1 MDFSFSEE
9 QTLLRNSLSRYLAD
23 KYAYEVWRKF
33 TRDEEGRDPAHWRQF
48 AEMGLLAAPLPEAH
62 GGLGGGAI
70 ESMVVMEE
78 FGRALVVEPFVPTVV
93 VGGGLLMNAGG
104 ALADAW
110 LPKIAAGET
119 MMAFAFAEAQGR
131 FNLADLATTAKKQG
145 EIYVLQGRKAVVL
158 AAPWADQLIV
168 TARTGGSQ
176 REAQGV
182 SVFLVEKGAKGVS
195 SRDYAA
201 MSGLKASDIVFEN
214 APARLIGEE
223 GMALPLLEAVIDRA
237 IAAHLAE
244 ATGAMAMLMNATV
257 DYARTRKQ
265 FGQPIGKFQVLQHRM
280 VDMHI
285 AQEQARSACLMA
297 NLKLDAPDGARA
309 ISAAKAAV
317 GKYARAVAEGAVQVH
332 GGIGMTDE
340 LNVGHYFK
348 RLVLLETLYGSP
360 DHHLRRMAK
369 LDTEA
374 Q

>member
-9 QTLLRNSLSRYLAD
+9 QTLLRNSLSRYLTD
-23 KYAYEVWRKF
+23 RYSFEDWRKF
-33 TRDEEGRDPAHWRQF
+33 TRAPEGRDPVHWRQF
-48 AEMGLLAAPLPEAH
+48 AEMGLLAAPLPEAF
-62 GGLGGGAI
+62 GGLGGGPV

-93 VGGGLLMNAGG
+93 IGGGLLAKAGG
-104 ALADAW
+104 ALAEEM
-110 LPKIAAGET
+110 LPRIASGET
-119 MMAFAFAEAQGR
+119 ILAFAFAENQGR
-131 FNLADLATTAKKQG
+131 YNLADLTVAAKKQG
-145 EIYVLQGRKAVVL
+145 SAYVLNGQKSVVL
-158 AAPWADQLIV
+158 GAPWADTLVV
-168 TARTGGSQ
+168 TARTGGAR

-182 SVFLVEKGAKGVS
+182 SAFLVEKGAAGVAT
-195 SRDYAA
+195 RDYAA
-201 MSGLKASDIVFEN
+201 MSGLRASEVIFEN

-223 GMALPLLEAVIDRA
+223 GAALPTLEAVTGHA

-244 ATGAMAMLMNATV
+244 AVGAIAVLMAATTE
-257 DYARTRKQ
+257 YAKTRKQ

-280 VDMHI
+280 VDMFI
-285 AQEQARSACLMA
+285 AQQQAQSASLMA
-297 NLKLDAPDGARA
+297 NLKLGDAAGPRA
-309 ISAAKAAV
+309 VSAAKAAV
-317 GKYARAVAEGAVQVH
+317 GKYARAVAEGAVQIH

-369 LDTEA
+369 LD

>member
-23 KYAYEVWRKF
+23 EYAFEDWRRF
-33 TRDEEGRDPAHWRQF
+33 TRAADGRDPAHWRQF
-48 AEMGLLAAPLPEAH
+48 AEMGLFAAPLPEAW
-62 GGLGGGAI
+62 GGLGGGAMEI
-70 ESMVVMEE
+70 MVVMEE
-78 FGRALVVEPFVPTVV
+78 FGRALVAEPFVPTVV
-93 VGGGLLMNAGG
+93 IGGSLLAHAGG
-104 ALADAW
+104 ALAEEW
-110 LPKIAAGET
+110 LPKIAGGET
-119 MMAFAFAEAQGR
+119 IMAFAFAEAQGR
-131 FNLADLATTAKKQG
+131 FNLADLTTTAKKQSG
-145 EIYVLQGRKAVVL
+145 HYTLQGQKSVVL
-158 AAPWADQLIV
+158 GTPWADQLIV

-176 REAQGV
+176 RERQGI
-182 SVFLVEKGAKGVS
+182 SVFLVEKTAKGIS
-195 SRDYAA
+195 CRDYAA
-201 MSGLKASDIVFEN
+201 MSGLRASDVLFEN

-223 GMALPLLEAVIDRA
+223 GMALPLLEATIDRA

-244 ATGAMAMLMNATV
+244 ATGAIAMLMNATV
-257 DYARTRKQ
+257 EYAKTRKQ

-280 VDMHI
+280 VDMYI
-285 AQEQARSACLMA
+285 AQEQAQSASLMA

-309 ISAAKAAV
+309 VSAAKAAM

-360 DHHLRRMAK
+360 DHHLRRMAG
-369 LDTEA
+369 LD

>member
-23 KYAYEVWRKF
+23 KYAYEHWRKF
-33 TRDEEGRDPAHWRQF
+33 TRDGEGRDPVHWRQF
-48 AEMGLLAAPLPEAH
+48 AEMGLLAAPLPEIH
-62 GGLGGGAI
+62 GGLGGGVL
-70 ESMVVMEE
+70 ECMVVMEE
-78 FGRALVVEPFVPTVV
+78 FGRALVVEPFVPAVV
-93 VGGGLLMNAGG
+93 VGGGLLMQAGG
-104 ALADAW
+104 ALAAEW

-119 MMAFAFAEAQGR
+119 MMAFGFAEAQGR
-131 FNLADLATTAKKQG
+131 FNLADLATTAKRQG
-145 EIYVLQGRKAVVL
+145 ETYLLQGQKAVVL

-176 REAQGV
+176 RETRGV
-182 SVFLVEKGAKGVS
+182 SVFLVERNGKGVS
-195 SRDYAA
+195 CRDYAV
-201 MSGLKASDIVFEN
+201 MSGLRASDIIFEN
-214 APARLIGEE
+214 APARLIWEE
-223 GMALPLLEAVIDRA
+223 GEALPVLETIVDRA

-244 ATGAMAMLMNATV
+244 ATGAVAMLMSATL
-257 DYARTRKQ
+257 DYAKTRKQ

-297 NLKLDAPDGARA
+297 NLKLGAPDGARA
-309 ISAAKAAV
+309 VSAAKAAV

-369 LDTEA
+369 LDSEA